1 MNQLRRGIN
10 RLSVLF
16 LKDKAP
22 NPTRKRENYTPLRYW
37 LLKRPKAALIKPVQ
51 CLIVEG
57 NLPKK
62 GMETQ
67 LGKQPLLIFF
77 SLDGFTSLI
86 PSFVN
91 IKEAHNAKMGL
102 LSCPPNAY
110 AFYSWNRGPPLR
122 RLRRRRLLLWDMRAD
137 HDP

>member
-1 MNQLRRGIN
+1 VTASI
-10 RLSVLF
+10 
-16 LKDKAP
+16 
-22 NPTRKRENYTPLRYW
+22 RKRENYTPLRYS
-37 LLKRPKAALIKPVQ
+37 LLKKPQAALIKPVQ

-77 SLDGFTSLI
+77 SLDGFISLK

-102 LSCPPNAY
+102 LSCLPNAY
-110 AFYSWNRGPPLR
+110 AFYS
-122 RLRRRRLLLWDMRAD
+122 
-137 HDP
+137 